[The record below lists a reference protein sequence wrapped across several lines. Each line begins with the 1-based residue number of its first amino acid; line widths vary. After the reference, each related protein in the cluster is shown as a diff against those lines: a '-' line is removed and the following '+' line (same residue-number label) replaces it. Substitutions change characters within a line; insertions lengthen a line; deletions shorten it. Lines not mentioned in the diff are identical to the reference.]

1 MFIQREKEL
10 SVMEDAYNSKNFE
23 FLVLYG
29 RRRIGKTSLLQEFSR
44 RHKTL
49 FFSAQEKND
58 ALNLLDF
65 SKAVQSYFDGKFF
78 AEFSDWETAF
88 DYISNKIASTGT
100 GERFVLIIDE
110 FPFVATENPSI
121 KSILQHTIDLN
132 WKQKNMFLILCGS
145 SVSFMEDEILAHK
158 SPLYGRSTV
167 HIELQAFDYF
177 ESSEFFPSY
186 SAEEKI
192 LACGI
197 LGGVPSYLESFD
209 DSKSIEQNIASKIL
223 RNGSFLKDEP
233 SFLLRQ
239 ELREPAVYNSIF
251 EAIAGGATRINDI
264 ASKIH
269 EEPQKCSKYLKTLQT
284 IRLVKKCV
292 PCGEDESSRKTI
304 YRIADNFFLF
314 WYHFL
319 FEHKSYYEILGA
331 EKSAGEIMKPEN
343 INTHLGFVFEGICR
357 EYMIRLA
364 RSGALPF
371 VPEKYGKWWG
381 NNPARKMQD
390 DIDVLL
396 IDTTGSRLIIC
407 ECKFRNEPF
416 DKTEFETMLSRASI
430 FPYAKE
436 VFYYAFSKNGF
447 TNWVQEHAEEN
458 NATLVTLTDMFS
470 FES

>member
-1 MFIQREKEL
+1 MFLQRENEL
-10 SVMEDAYNSKNFE
+10 TIMEDCFSSKKFE

-65 SKAVQSYFDGKFF
+65 SKTVQSYFDGKFF
-78 AEFSDWETAF
+78 SQFSDWKTAF
-88 DYISNKIASTGT
+88 EYVTSRIKE
-100 GERFVLIIDE
+100 GEKFVLIIDE
-110 FPFVATENPSI
+110 FPFVALENPAI
-121 KSILQHTIDLN
+121 KSILQHTIDLE

-145 SVSFMEDEILAHK
+145 SVSFMENEILAHK
-158 SPLYGRSTV
+158 SPLYGRSTA
-167 HIELQAFDYF
+167 HIELKAFDYF
-177 ESSEFFPSY
+177 ESAAFFPSF
-186 SAEEKI
+186 SAEEKLI
-192 LACGI
+192 AYGI
-197 LGGVPSYLESFD
+197 LGGVPSYLETFD
-209 DSKSIEQNIASKIL
+209 DTKSIEQNIASKIL
-223 RNGSFLKDEP
+223 RNGAFLKDEP
-233 SFLLRQ
+233 TFLLRQ

-269 EEPQKCSKYLKTLQT
+269 EEPQKCSKYLNTLKT

-292 PCGEDESSRKTI
+292 PCGEDETSRKTI
-304 YRIADNFFLF
+304 YRISDNFFLF

-319 FEHKSYYEILGA
+319 FEHNSYYELLGA
-331 EKSAGEIMKPEN
+331 EKSAAEIMKAEN
-343 INTHLGFVFEGICR
+343 INTHLGFVFETICQ

-364 RSGALPF
+364 RAGKLPF

-381 NNPARKMQD
+381 NNPQRKMQD

-396 IDTTGSRLIIC
+396 IDRTNTNFIIC

-416 DKTEFETMLSRASI
+416 DKSEFETMLSRSSI
-430 FPYAKE
+430 FSHAKT
-436 VFYYAFSKNGF
+436 VYYYAFSKSGF
-447 TNWVQEHAEEN
+447 TSYVEEHSHEFNVQ
-458 NATLVTLTDMFS
+458 LVSISDMF
-470 FES
+470 